1 MGEGKMRNSIIK
13 GMAVLALGAST
24 LIMAS
29 GALADEWPFVGG
41 DYWEVTGIDIKDGGS
56 WKYTN
61 WLASEW
67 RKDAEFAKSKGW
79 IKDYKVI
86 ANVYGR
92 SDEPD
97 LYLVRIREDIPSG
110 AEGEKRQKEYMA
122 WQKKSLEKLVGESG
136 NRAEYREV
144 MSSSLLQELNFRN

>member
-1 MGEGKMRNSIIK
+1 MRNSIVK

-41 DYWEVTGIDIKDGGS
+41 DYWEVTGIDVKDGGS

-86 ANVYGR
+86 ANVYSR

-97 LYLVRIREDIPSG
+97 LYMIRIREDVPSG

>member
-1 MGEGKMRNSIIK
+1 MRNSIVK

-41 DYWEVTGIDIKDGGS
+41 DYWEVTGIDVKDGGS

-86 ANVYGR
+86 ANVYSR

-97 LYLVRIREDIPSG
+97 LYLIRIREDVPSG